1 MILVKRSKCISNLS
15 WYNSL
20 FLLHKNTQC
29 MQKILYLYE
38 THNVCK
44 NIIPMCNI
52 QCIQK
57 YYAYVK
63 HPMNAKIIYL
73 CETHNV
79 CKNIIPMWNTQCMQN
94 IIPMWNTQCMQK
106 YNTYVKHTMYA
117 KNIIPM
123 WNIQCMQFNET
134 WFILVHTLSTPY
146 HPL

>member
-1 MILVKRSKCISNLS
+1 
-15 WYNSL
+15 
-20 FLLHKNTQC
+20 

-79 CKNIIPMWNTQCMQN
+79 CKNIIPM
-94 IIPMWNTQCMQK
+94 
-106 YNTYVKHTMYA
+106 
-117 KNIIPM
+117 
-123 WNIQCMQFNET
+123 
-134 WFILVHTLSTPY
+134 
-146 HPL
+146 